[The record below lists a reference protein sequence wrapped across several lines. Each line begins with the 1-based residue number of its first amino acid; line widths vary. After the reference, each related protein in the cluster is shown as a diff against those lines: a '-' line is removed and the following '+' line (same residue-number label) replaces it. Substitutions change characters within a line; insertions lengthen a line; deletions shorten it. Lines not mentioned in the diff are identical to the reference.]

1 MPANNRTVDLLVE
14 AFDLNQRRKFELKNA
29 AGDVIVELYFK
40 PITRADRK
48 KAQSLAGT
56 DEALDISTQMLCQMA
71 ELEDGTKAFASA
83 DAAKLQRQL
92 PENRNMAFCKG
103 RLHTKAFD
111 RKSCNYAL
119 QEFAHCPIRHRQ
131 MTCRTSQWCATYHE
145 T

>member
-29 AGDVIVELYFK
+29 DGKKIVDLFFK

-71 ELEDGTKAFASA
+71 ELEEGTKAFASA
-83 DAAKLQRQL
+83 DAVKLQRQL
-92 PENRNMAFCKG
+92 PENVLNEIELFLFG
-103 RLHTKAFD
+103 L
-111 RKSCNYAL
+111 N
-119 QEFAHCPIRHRQ
+119 QEADLEE
-131 MTCRTSQWCATYHE
+131 AKNE
-145 T
+145 